1 MQLFDFGFERPASLK
16 GLIVG
21 TVAAIGV
28 AAGSTA
34 ALSQDASGEIV
45 MINWLGGAQGE
56 MMTKL
61 QDDFVAKNP
70 KASFRNIVPQA
81 AGDAR
86 GGIRQI
92 ILGGEQADLL
102 INTWPAFR
110 KELADS
116 GLIIPV
122 DNVWEEQNLGD
133 KLPDAWK
140 NLSVLNGDN
149 YGVTYTFGNRSGIW
163 YQTSTLQNA
172 NIEAPTT
179 WEEFVGGFAALQAKD
194 ITPMAIPAKVWAH
207 AEWFESILIRTAGV
221 ETATK
226 LANHEIPWTDPA
238 VKTALGKWAE
248 LIEANCCRDPN
259 TMLAT
264 AWDNAVDAS
273 LKTGDA
279 AYVLMGMWLN
289 TRAKVEYGKT
299 PGTDYT
305 IFQFPAMGMGHDN
318 TSMVDAKEFNMLA
331 TAKNLEGS
339 AAFMAYMLSADA
351 AAIMADYG
359 LASPSSDADTSLYDP
374 VVRKSVEEVAK
385 AEKVQFVLGDLLPG
399 DLGGEYRV
407 QLQKFLTDPSSDN
420 IDQVTAAIEAVAA
433 GAY

>member
-1 MQLFDFGFERPASLK
+1 MQLSDFGFERPTSLK

-21 TVAAIGV
+21 TVAAIGL
-28 AAGSTA
+28 AASSTA

-116 GLIIPV
+116 NLIIPV
-122 DNVWEEQNLGD
+122 DNVWKEQNLGD

-163 YQTSTLQNA
+163 YQTSTLQKA
-172 NIEAPTT
+172 NIEAPKT
-179 WEEFVGGFAALQAKD
+179 WDEFVGGFAALQAND

-259 TMLAT
+259 TMMAT

>member
-1 MQLFDFGFERPASLK
+1 MRLSNFDSKRSRSLRS
-16 GLIVG
+16 LVVG
-21 TVAAIGV
+21 TVATVGLLV
-28 AAGSTA
+28 ASNSAFAEG
-34 ALSQDASGEIV
+34 ASGEIV

-56 MMTKL
+56 MMKKL
-61 QDDFVAKNP
+61 QEDFVAKNP
-70 KASFRNIVPQA
+70 DASFRDIVPQA

-92 ILGGEQADLL
+92 ILGGEQADIL

-110 KELADS
+110 KELVDS
-116 GLIIPV
+116 GLILPV
-122 DNVWEEQNLGD
+122 DNVWAEQGLGD

-140 NLSVLNGDN
+140 NLSVVNGEN
-149 YGVTYTFGNRSGIW
+149 YGVTYTFGDRSGIW
-163 YQTSTLQNA
+163 YQAATLEKA
-172 NIEAPTT
+172 GIEPPKT
-179 WEEFVGGFAALQAKD
+179 WDEFVGGFEALRAKE
-194 ITPMAIPAKVWAH
+194 ITPMTIPAKVWAH

-221 ETATK
+221 EIATK

-248 LIEANCCRDPN
+248 LLEANCCQDAN

-264 AWDNAVDAS
+264 AWDNSVDAS

-299 PGTDYT
+299 PGTDYS
-305 IFQFPAMGMGHDN
+305 IFQFPAMGMGHDD
-318 TSMVDAKEFNMLA
+318 TSMVDAKEFNMLS

-339 AAFMAYMLSADA
+339 AAFMAYMLTADA
-351 AAIMADYG
+351 AAIMAEYG
-359 LASPSSDADTSLYDP
+359 LASPSRDADASLYDP
-374 VVRKSVEEVAK
+374 VVRKSIEEVSKAK
-385 AEKVQFVLGDLLPG
+385 HVQFVLGDLLPG

-407 QLQKFLTDPSSDN
+407 QLQKFLTDPSPAN
-420 IDQVTAAIEAVAA
+420 IDNVTAAIEAVAV